1 MEMSAKITIYIPV
14 YNGADYI
21 QYLIDSVLSQTY
33 QNIFLVISDNCSTDD
48 TVYKVNPYLSDK
60 RVELIKQ
67 PFNVGMLKNFNYC
80 LDRTKTDYCMV
91 MSHDDFF
98 YDDRAL
104 EVGIEILE
112 RNKNIPAVYNYMMFV
127 DEMGK
132 PITENKYKY
141 AFNGLTS
148 ADFVAKKSIMSCRNL
163 FGIPLLIRT
172 SAIKNLRFSEGF
184 NHTGDVDFSISLTKQ
199 NQIYYIPKPL
209 LAIRFHSNNATAR
222 NYSKFLPEFKKLA
235 IKHHIKLSKF
245 EQMQMYLNHFLTVIQ
260 KYLFYFYLD
269 KIRKSRV

>member
-33 QNIFLVISDNCSTDD
+33 QNISLVISDNCSTDD
-48 TVYKVNPYLSDK
+48 TVSKVSPYLSDK

-67 PFNVGMLKNFNYC
+67 PFNVGMLKNFNDC
-80 LDRTKTDYCMV
+80 LDKAKTDYFMV

-104 EVGIEILE
+104 EIGVEILE
-112 RNKNIPAVYNYMMFV
+112 RNKNIPAVYSYMMFV
-127 DEMGK
+127 DEKGR
-132 PITENKYKY
+132 PIKENKYKY
-141 AFNGLTS
+141 EFHGLTS
-148 ADFVAKKSIMSCRNL
+148 GDFVAKKSIISCRNL

-172 SAIKNLRFSEGF
+172 MSSKKIRYSNDYYYSS
-184 NHTGDVDFSISLTKQ
+184 DVDFSISLTKQ
-199 NQIYYIPKPL
+199 NQIYYIPEPL
-209 LAIRFHSNNATAR
+209 LAIRFHRNNATAR

-245 EQMQMYLNHFLTVIQ
+245 DHMQMYLNNYLTVIQ

-269 KIRKSRV
+269 KIRK